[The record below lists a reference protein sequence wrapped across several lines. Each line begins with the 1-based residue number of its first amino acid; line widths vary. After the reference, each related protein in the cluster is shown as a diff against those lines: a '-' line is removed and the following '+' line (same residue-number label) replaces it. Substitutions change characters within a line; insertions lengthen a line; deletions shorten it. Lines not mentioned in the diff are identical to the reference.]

1 MELVER
7 GCLVPQADWADRSM
21 HNVVRGEFAAV
32 GQVDWAVLCSRDH
45 ESMILVFWG
54 GPARCPGEFSRSA
67 DRAWLQGVGNQQVG
81 FSRYVS
87 TITGARILA
96 IQDAYDRDSPPFE
109 MRHDGLDERF
119 LEKASTVHYCQE
131 GQWVEIAGVD

>member
-21 HNVVRGEFAAV
+21 HNVVRGEFATL
-32 GQVDWAVLCSRDH
+32 GQVDWAVLCSRDR

-67 DRAWLQGVGNQQVG
+67 DRAWLQGIGSEQIG

-87 TITGARILA
+87 TITAARILA
-96 IQDAYDRDSPPFE
+96 IQEAYNRDSPLVE
-109 MRHDGLDERF
+109 IRHDGLEEAF
-119 LEKASTVHYCQE
+119 LEKASTIHYCQE
-131 GQWVEIAGVD
+131 GRWIEISGVD